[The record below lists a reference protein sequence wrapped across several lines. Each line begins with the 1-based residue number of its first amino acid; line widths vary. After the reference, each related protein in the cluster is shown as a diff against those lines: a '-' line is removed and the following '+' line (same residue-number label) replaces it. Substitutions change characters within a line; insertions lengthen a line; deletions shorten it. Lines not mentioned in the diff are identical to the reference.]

1 MSTTL
6 TDTVLGAV
14 VLQRSMICG
23 VTVMDVQSGVY
34 VAMNSICTSVPS
46 CIQLRKPS
54 ALSSESHPDRSLLRA
69 LAEVQ
74 QLSHA
79 AFCTSELDLII
90 RQGSGRTLSIV
101 MSTSAYF
108 YNSTQPSPLPLH
120 NQGYCIP
127 SIIIDGVEDKTQ
139 PRQGTVW
146 KGSDLSTIKRF
157 ALSKA

>member
-1 MSTTL
+1 M

-54 ALSSESHPDRSLLRA
+54 ALSSESHPDRSLTRA

-90 RQGSGRTLSIV
+90 RQGSGEVLSIV
-101 MSTSAYF
+101 ISTSAYF
-108 YNSTQPSPLPLH
+108 YNSTQPLYL
-120 NQGYCIP
+120 C
-127 SIIIDGVEDKTQ
+127 
-139 PRQGTVW
+139 
-146 KGSDLSTIKRF
+146 TIKAITSP
-157 ALSKA
+157 ALISMELRIKRNLAKVLFGKVVISRPSSALL